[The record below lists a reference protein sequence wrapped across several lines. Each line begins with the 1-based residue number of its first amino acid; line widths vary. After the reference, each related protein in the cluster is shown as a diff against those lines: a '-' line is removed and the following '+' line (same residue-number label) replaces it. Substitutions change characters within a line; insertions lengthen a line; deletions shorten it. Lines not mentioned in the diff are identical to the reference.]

1 MLRALALWL
10 LLGNLLLWAYGQGH
24 LAPLGLAPH
33 QAREPERL
41 AQQVAPQ
48 ALRVLNAPAPA
59 ALTDPDPDPAP
70 APEPPPDPAATEP
83 TAIAPAETPVP
94 PALATAPAP
103 ATTTTVAT
111 AGNACW
117 RAIRLS
123 SGQAALIRAALS
135 ERADLQGRWS
145 LSEVRIAPR
154 WLVYVGPLANE
165 RALQQRRAE
174 LTLAQIEHRSLAAPL
189 APGLALG
196 TFSAREGAERAL
208 AQLRARGVTDARV
221 LQERPE
227 SIVHTLV
234 LNPIS
239 AAERRQLE
247 AKAIWPRNALQ
258 PCP

>member
-59 ALTDPDPDPAP
+59 ALTDPDPDP
-70 APEPPPDPAATEP
+70 
-83 TAIAPAETPVP
+83 AIAPAETPVP

-247 AKAIWPRNALQ
+247 AKAIWPPNALQ